1 MSPHIVKRYDEE
13 LSTLKKE
20 ILTMGGMVEKMIADA
35 MKALIDGDAELARKI
50 IEYDH
55 EVNRKELAID
65 QLAVDILAMRQP
77 VARDLRLI
85 LTATKVNTDLER
97 IGDIAVNLSERALE
111 LLEEPPLKPYVDLP
125 RMAARTQE
133 LLKEALDSFVENN
146 VEKAQRVMK
155 DDDEIDALYKQ
166 IFSEL
171 LTYMLDDPKSVGRA
185 IRLTFVAKYLERI
198 ADHATNLAEMVT
210 YFVEGHD
217 VRHPQSRE
225 KR

>member
-1 MSPHIVKRYDEE
+1 MSQHIVKRYDEE

-20 ILTMGGMVEKMIADA
+20 ILSMGGMVEQMIADA
-35 MKALIDGDAELARKI
+35 MKALIEGDGDLARKV

-65 QLAVDILAMRQP
+65 KLAVDILAMRQP

-85 LTATKVNTDLER
+85 LMATKVNTDLER

-125 RMAARTQE
+125 RMAALTQE

-146 VEKAQRVMK
+146 VAKAQEVMK
-155 DDDEIDALYKQ
+155 ADDEIDALYKQ
-166 IFSEL
+166 IFREL

-217 VRHPQSRE
+217 VRHLNSR
-225 KR
+225 KRR